1 MKYYKALEKLIESF
15 QMYPGIG
22 PKTAERLAFF
32 TIQKCSKEDIEE
44 FSNNLK
50 EVVEKTKKCSVC
62 GDSQTI

>member
-32 TIQKCSKEDIEE
+32 TIQKCSKEDIDQS
-44 FSNNLK
+44 F
-50 EVVEKTKKCSVC
+50 
-62 GDSQTI
+62 QTQ